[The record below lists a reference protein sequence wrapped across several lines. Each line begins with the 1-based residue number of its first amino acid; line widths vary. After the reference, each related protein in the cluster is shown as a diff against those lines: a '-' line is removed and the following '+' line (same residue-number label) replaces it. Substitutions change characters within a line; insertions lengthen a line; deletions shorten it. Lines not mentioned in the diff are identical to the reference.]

1 MRLIDKAWESITA
14 HKLTVNANPSATT
27 TGTVK
32 TMWDSEYL
40 YVLAEIKDEVLNKDN
55 VNTWEQDSFEIFV
68 DENNGKTESY
78 EADDCQYRINYVNE
92 LSFNG
97 TNCNDSN
104 IQSATKK
111 TADGYILEAK
121 IKFNTVKGTENNL
134 IGLDFQ
140 INDADASGV
149 RTSTINWYDASGMG
163 YAQPAVFGTAKLAG
177 SSSDDASIST
187 ALVTGIKNYTY
198 TGKAIKQDL
207 NVEVNGKQLSKDK
220 DYTVSYKNN
229 VNAGTAEVTITG
241 SGSYSGSVSKTFKIA
256 KAKQKIQIKKSSY
269 KKTAGSKSFKLS
281 GIKGIGKLS
290 YKSSNTKAASVNANG
305 KVTINGAGTAKITI
319 TAEGNKNYKK
329 ASAIIKIK
337 VVKKK

>member
-1 MRLIDKAWESITA
+1 MKQDKRSKYYGTLTLKPFMVITKGNAVIDGEIDKAWESITA

-163 YAQPAVFGTAKLAG
+163 YAQPAVFGTAKLVTASTVPTIPPETKKPWPVIVSPYQTATPVPEVTPAP
-177 SSSDDASIST
+177 SSTPVPVQST
-187 ALVTGIKNYTY
+187 TPSGTVQPSVTQTPSATQTPGTTTEVIKDNVTGAVTEIT
-198 TGKAIKQDL
+198 TTIEMVKQ
-207 NVEVNGKQLSKDK
+207 
-220 DYTVSYKNN
+220 
-229 VNAGTAEVTITG
+229 
-241 SGSYSGSVSKTFKIA
+241 
-256 KAKQKIQIKKSSY
+256 
-269 KKTAGSKSFKLS
+269 
-281 GIKGIGKLS
+281 
-290 YKSSNTKAASVNANG
+290 
-305 KVTINGAGTAKITI
+305 
-319 TAEGNKNYKK
+319 
-329 ASAIIKIK
+329 
-337 VVKKK
+337 